1 MLAGALGRLLSIL
14 LPIFKFFPFSS
25 NFQVFVTNIQP
36 AFTYSKETMKHQNI
50 VWNLFKVD
58 NKDTDWTD
66 FIYQSVKQ
74 ILPITIEF
82 CYAVSKIKKT
92 KNLWNQADWIYLNIS
107 TYLEQQNIKRGGT
120 YFRSSHERCSL
131 KKDSQESTCA
141 RVSFLIKMQPW
152 GLQLY

>member
-1 MLAGALGRLLSIL
+1 
-14 LPIFKFFPFSS
+14 
-25 NFQVFVTNIQP
+25 
-36 AFTYSKETMKHQNI
+36 MKHQSI

-120 YFRSSHERCSL
+120 YFRSSHERCSV